1 MRRYIV
7 LSGERYFPIMNIALG
22 LGNDVISTSIL
33 INSIC
38 IVKNKYGFISYT
50 FFHYDIK
57 RDTIVDIRKQLTDKE
72 IDRLLILMNIMGNE
86 EAFSTLF

>member
-7 LSGERYFPIMNIALG
+7 LSGEKYFPIMNAALG
-22 LGNDVISTSIL
+22 FNYDVFNES
-33 INSIC
+33 NHADSIC
-38 IVKNKYGFISYT
+38 IVKNKYGFITYS

-57 RDTIVDIRKQLTDKE
+57 RNIIVDIRNQLTDKE
-72 IDRLLILMNIMGNE
+72 VDRLLILMNIMGNK

>member
-7 LSGERYFPIMNIALG
+7 LSGGKYFPIINAALG
-22 LGNDVISTSIL
+22 FGYNVFDKPTRID
-33 INSIC
+33 SIC
-38 IVKNKYGFISYT
+38 IVKNKYGFITYS

-57 RDTIVDIRKQLTDKE
+57 RNIIVDIRKQLTDKE
-72 IDRLLILMNIMGNE
+72 TDRLLILMSIMGNE